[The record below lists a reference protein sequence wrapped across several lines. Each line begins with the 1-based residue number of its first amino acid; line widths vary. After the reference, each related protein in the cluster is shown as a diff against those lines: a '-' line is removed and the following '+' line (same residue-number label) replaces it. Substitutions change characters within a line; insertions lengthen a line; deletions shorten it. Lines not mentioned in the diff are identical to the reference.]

1 VEDTDSGLL
10 FVRRSSRS
18 SSSAGSSL
26 ISCAESGGIACS
38 SEKSRNLLDLLL
50 FSVLLMY

>member
-1 VEDTDSGLL
+1 MEDTNLDLL

-26 ISCAESGGIACS
+26 VSRAERWNRFV
-38 SEKSRNLLDLLL
+38 E
-50 FSVLLMY
+50 